1 MRKGKTMQISEIHG
15 EFIKLN
21 QWLKKENLVESGGEA
36 NITIEERRVKVN
48 GETATQLRKKL
59 HHGDIVTVEGQ
70 EPYEIRVVS

>member
-1 MRKGKTMQISEIHG
+1 MQISEIHG

-36 NITIEERRVKVN
+36 NITIEEGRVKVN

-59 HHGDIVTVEGQ
+59 HHGVIVTVEGQ

>member
-1 MRKGKTMQISEIHG
+1 MQISKIHG

-36 NITIEERRVKVN
+36 NIAIEEGRVKVN

-59 HHGDIVTVEGQ
+59 HHGDIVTVEGR